1 MALAAPLITVSS
13 RVRFPPV
20 PLWRFVMRIEDEV
33 KFDYCDVLIR
43 PKRSTLNS
51 RKDVELTR
59 EFKFRNGKSWEGVP
73 IVAANM
79 DTIGTIEMGQVL
91 CKHNMLTCL
100 SKYIVGISDTISIHE
115 RRNMALSFGMSDQDK
130 EFLFSKENYNS
141 FVFPHKFFCL
151 DVANGY
157 SQTFI
162 DFVKEV
168 REKWPK
174 KILIA
179 GNVVT
184 AEMTEALLLA
194 GADIIKVG
202 IGPGS
207 VCTTRKVAGV
217 GYPQLSAVIECAD
230 AAHGLGGYV
239 MADGGCQS
247 PGDVAKAFGAGAD
260 FVMLGGLLA
269 GHEECAGEVVTD
281 EAGDSY
287 KVFYGMSSTTAMDK
301 HNGGVATYKAAE
313 GKTVRVPYRGPVE
326 NTIQQ
331 ILGGLRSAC
340 TYTGARTLKQLP
352 KCTTFVRV
360 NRQLNNVFGDS

>member
-1 MALAAPLITVSS
+1 MKILEETKL
-13 RVRFPPV
+13 
-20 PLWRFVMRIEDEV
+20 
-33 KFDYCDVLIR
+33 DYSDVLIR
-43 PKRSTLNS
+43 PKRSVLES
-51 RKDVELTR
+51 RKDVDLNRTFT
-59 EFKFRNGKSWEGVP
+59 FKNGLRWTGVP

-79 DTIGTIEMGQVL
+79 DTTGTIAMGKSL
-91 CKHNMLTCL
+91 ARHNMITCL
-100 SKYIVGISDTISIHE
+100 SKHGHE
-115 RRNMALSFGMSDQDK
+115 PEDWQTLTHEEENNMALSFGIKDRDLLINDAFAK
-130 EFLFSKENYNS
+130 EFAY
-141 FVFPHKFFCL
+141 HWDFFCL

-157 SQTFI
+157 SQKFV

-168 REKWPK
+168 KDLWPEK
-174 KILIA
+174 IIIA

-194 GADIIKVG
+194 GADIIKIG

-207 VCTTRKVAGV
+207 VCTTRKIAGV

-230 AAHGLGGYV
+230 AAHGLDGFI

-247 PGDVAKAFGAGAD
+247 PGDVSKAFGAGAD

-269 GHEECAGEVVTD
+269 GHEECAGELVTD

-301 HNGGVATYKAAE
+301 HSGGVATYKASE
-313 GKTVRVPYRGPVE
+313 GKTVEVPYRGPVE
-326 NTIQQ
+326 NTLQDIM
-331 ILGGLRSAC
+331 GGVRSAC
-340 TYTGARTLKQLP
+340 TYTGARTIKQLP

-360 NRQLNNVFGDS
+360 NRQLNTVFGDS

>member
-1 MALAAPLITVSS
+1 
-13 RVRFPPV
+13 
-20 PLWRFVMRIEDEV
+20 
-33 KFDYCDVLIR
+33 
-43 PKRSTLNS
+43 
-51 RKDVELTR
+51 
-59 EFKFRNGKSWEGVP
+59 
-73 IVAANM
+73 
-79 DTIGTIEMGQVL
+79 
-91 CKHNMLTCL
+91 
-100 SKYIVGISDTISIHE
+100 
-115 RRNMALSFGMSDQDK
+115 MALSFGMSDRDK
-130 EFLFSKENYNS
+130 EFLFSDENSNS
-141 FVFPHKFFCL
+141 FVVPHKFFCL

-157 SQTFI
+157 SQKFV

-168 REKWPK
+168 REKWQN

-230 AAHGLGGYV
+230 AAHGLGGFI

-247 PGDVAKAFGAGAD
+247 PGDVAKAFGGGAD
-260 FVMLGGLLA
+260 FVMLGGMLA
-269 GHEECAGEVVTD
+269 GHHECAGQIEHCMTTG
-281 EAGDSY
+281 EEHM
-287 KVFYGMSSTTAMDK
+287 VFYGMSSETAMDK
-301 HNGGVATYKAAE
+301 HSGGVATYRASE
-313 GKTVRVPYRGPVE
+313 GKTVRVPYRGSVE

-331 ILGGLRSAC
+331 ILGGVRSAC
-340 TYTGARTLKQLP
+340 TYTGARTIKQLP

-360 NRQLNNVFGDS
+360 NRQLNTIFGND